1 MTDTAMWRK
10 YLSLLE
16 SLGGTLEELTGMEQ
30 EKTKAV
36 SKGDLPAVEE
46 LMKRE
51 QVISLSLRG
60 LEQRRERML
69 REMELAGV
77 PLRELAGHA
86 PEELYQETK
95 DAAETLR
102 QKYDVFQAA
111 SEVAR
116 HTLECNLRAI
126 EKMQKAQDAPPE
138 EAQPHRPSMWD
149 KQTLRGP
156 AS

>member
-51 QVISLSLRG
+51 
-60 LEQRRERML
+60 
-69 REMELAGV
+69 
-77 PLRELAGHA
+77 
-86 PEELYQETK
+86 
-95 DAAETLR
+95 
-102 QKYDVFQAA
+102 
-111 SEVAR
+111 
-116 HTLECNLRAI
+116 
-126 EKMQKAQDAPPE
+126 
-138 EAQPHRPSMWD
+138 
-149 KQTLRGP
+149 
-156 AS
+156 

>member
-69 REMELAGV
+69 REMERAGV

-138 EAQPHRPSMWD
+138 EAQPHQADFRV
-149 KQTLRGP
+149 
-156 AS
+156 

>member
-16 SLGGTLEELTGMEQ
+16 SLGGALEELTGMEQ

-60 LEQRRERML
+60 LEQRRGRML
-69 REMELAGV
+69 REM
-77 PLRELAGHA
+77 ELAGHA

-138 EAQPHRPSMWD
+138 EAQPHQADFRV
-149 KQTLRGP
+149 
-156 AS
+156 

>member
-1 MTDTAMWRK
+1 MALQVLEITWPVVLCVNLLDEAEK
-10 YLSLLE
+10 KEIKVDLEVLSRE
-16 SLGGTLEELTGMEQ
+16 LGC
-30 EKTKAV
+30 
-36 SKGDLPAVEE
+36 P
-46 LMKRE
+46 
-51 QVISLSLRG
+51 VIGAAARGGAG
-60 LEQRRERML
+60 LEQLRERML

-138 EAQPHRPSMWD
+138 EAQPHQADFRV
-149 KQTLRGP
+149 
-156 AS
+156 

>member
-1 MTDTAMWRK
+1 
-10 YLSLLE
+10 
-16 SLGGTLEELTGMEQ
+16 
-30 EKTKAV
+30 
-36 SKGDLPAVEE
+36 
-46 LMKRE
+46 
-51 QVISLSLRG
+51 
-60 LEQRRERML
+60 ML

-138 EAQPHRPSMWD
+138 EAQPHQADFRV
-149 KQTLRGP
+149 
-156 AS
+156 

>member
-60 LEQRRERML
+60 LEQRREL
-69 REMELAGV
+69 SLI
-77 PLRELAGHA
+77 H
-86 PEELYQETK
+86 
-95 DAAETLR
+95 
-102 QKYDVFQAA
+102 
-111 SEVAR
+111 
-116 HTLECNLRAI
+116 I
-126 EKMQKAQDAPPE
+126 
-138 EAQPHRPSMWD
+138 
-149 KQTLRGP
+149 
-156 AS
+156 

>member
-1 MTDTAMWRK
+1 
-10 YLSLLE
+10 
-16 SLGGTLEELTGMEQ
+16 
-30 EKTKAV
+30 
-36 SKGDLPAVEE
+36 
-46 LMKRE
+46 MKRE

-138 EAQPHRPSMWD
+138 EAQPHQADFRV
-149 KQTLRGP
+149 
-156 AS
+156 